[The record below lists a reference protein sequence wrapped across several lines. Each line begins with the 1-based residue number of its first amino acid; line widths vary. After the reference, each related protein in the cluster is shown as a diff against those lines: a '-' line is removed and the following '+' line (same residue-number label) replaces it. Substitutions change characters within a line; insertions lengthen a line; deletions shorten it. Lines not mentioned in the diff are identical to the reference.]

1 MAKEDDE
8 DEEAEVIRVEEG
20 EEMGRVSAEEDGRM
34 VKRLGDPR
42 RPTEKE
48 VEEHELRN
56 HGQYRNWCKI
66 CVMARG
72 KDLDHR
78 WEVGKERR
86 VAEYGWDYCFPGD
99 EFGCKLTV
107 LAGRERSSGAVMA
120 TAIPMKGSTG
130 RFSVDKALEFISE
143 VGTRQGI

>member
-78 WEVGKERR
+78 SEVGKERR
-86 VAEYGWDYCFPGD
+86 VAEYGWDYCLPGD